1 MIDLMPITGLYNLIG
16 PKFEVVR
23 GFIFFYFSDMCISR
37 CLKAK
42 KRIRNG
48 FNTILA
54 GF

>member
-23 GFIFFYFSDMCISR
+23 GFIFIYFFLMFESQ
-37 CLKAK
+37 

-48 FNTILA
+48 FNAILA